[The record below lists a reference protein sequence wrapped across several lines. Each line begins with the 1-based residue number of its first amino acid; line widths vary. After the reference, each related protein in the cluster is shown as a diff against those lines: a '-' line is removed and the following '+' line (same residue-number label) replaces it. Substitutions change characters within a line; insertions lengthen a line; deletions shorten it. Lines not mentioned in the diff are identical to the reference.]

1 MLYALLRCVF
11 SNHYASLFNIFASL
25 LFVNGW
31 SPYWINSI
39 IKVEWSISVE
49 MTFYLFLPLLFS
61 KIKNLSHAIL
71 FFVITL
77 IIYQINTIL
86 HNMPLIP
93 ESETWE
99 IFLFLWF
106 PTQLSAFSFG
116 IMLFFLLDN
125 RISSGRSNIS
135 WLIVLFSF
143 VLLYFAI
150 YAGMLASIRRTF
162 SPTDQRRRGVMFTIS
177 TVELVLAL
185 VPAIVPA
192 PPPELEGCPVEMG
205 ATPLH
210 PPAPRPGR
218 RAFRHRPAPAGGPV
232 GWHSSED
239 CCL

>member
-1 MLYALLRCVF
+1 
-11 SNHYASLFNIFASL
+11 
-25 LFVNGW
+25 
-31 SPYWINSI
+31 
-39 IKVEWSISVE
+39 

-150 YAGMLASIRRTF
+150 YAGMPAWMPYYLIFTMGFLGF
-162 SPTDQRRRGVMFTIS
+162 SVALGLSPLIFVNRFIVLMGKLSYSCYLMHFGIIEFLQIIIYKKQLVSVAGV
-177 TVELVLAL
+177 A
-185 VPAIVPA
+185 
-192 PPPELEGCPVEMG
+192 PELLLLLLYVIVIF
-205 ATPLH
+205 ATIIAAKITYALIELPGIKLGNKVIGLLENKTADVTL
-210 PPAPRPGR
+210 PPKSMP
-218 RAFRHRPAPAGGPV
+218 FK
-232 GWHSSED
+232 S
-239 CCL
+239 